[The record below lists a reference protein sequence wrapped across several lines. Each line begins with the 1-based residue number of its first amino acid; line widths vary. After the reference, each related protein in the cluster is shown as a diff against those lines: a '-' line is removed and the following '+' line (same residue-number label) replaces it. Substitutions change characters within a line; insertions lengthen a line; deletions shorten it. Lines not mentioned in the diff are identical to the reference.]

1 MMKKI
6 NLCVAGKSFRF
17 SVLGLTVYLILL
29 GLLCS
34 LGAWQLRR
42 AEEKKQYLQEQ
53 KQAQQEKRMVLNQ
66 HDSIDLKSLE
76 YKKVS
81 VTGQYDV
88 SHQFLID
95 NQIKKGRPGYFVMT
109 PLIMDGHNRSVLIN
123 RGWIPMNKDRS
134 IKPDIAID
142 KVTTTLTGR
151 INHFP
156 VVGIK
161 LAGADIPTD
170 SWPAV
175 VQVVNTEILAKRLGY
190 PLFNF
195 QIELDVN
202 MTDGYDRTWK
212 DRVIMPPE
220 KHLAYAVQW
229 FALAITLTILFVWYS
244 FKNNE

>member
-1 MMKKI
+1 MKKI

-17 SVLGLTVYLILL
+17 SVLGLIVYLILV

-34 LGAWQLRR
+34 LGTWQLRR

-53 KQAQQEKRMVLNQ
+53 KQAQQEKRMILNSY
-66 HDSIDLKSLE
+66 DNIDLKSLE
-76 YKKVS
+76 YKKVV
-81 VTGQYDV
+81 VTGQYDL

-109 PLIMDGHNRSVLIN
+109 PLILDGQNRSILIN
-123 RGWIPMNKDRS
+123 RGWIPMNKDRTV
-134 IKPDIAID
+134 KPDITID
-142 KVTTTLTGR
+142 KRIITLTGR
-151 INHFP
+151 VNHFP

-170 SWPAV
+170 NWPAV
-175 VQVVNTEILAKRLGY
+175 VQVVNAEILSKRLGY
-190 PLFNF
+190 PLLDF
-195 QIELDVN
+195 QIELDAD
-202 MTDGYDRTWK
+202 MPDGYERSWR

-220 KHLAYAVQW
+220 KHVAYAVQW
-229 FALAITLTILFVWYS
+229 FALAITLSILFVWYG